1 MKIRILVLDLI
12 IIVKQKFFKY
22 LLKMTADK
30 HKIKGMKKEIKLIHL
45 SDLHLGSAYTEIK
58 MLKDY

>member
-1 MKIRILVLDLI
+1 
-12 IIVKQKFFKY
+12 
-22 LLKMTADK
+22 MTPDK

-45 SDLHLGSAYTEIK
+45 SDLHLRAVYGKK